1 MVGNCPDCKGGSRG
15 ANDVA
20 QEQEP
25 EDNGLELRV
34 LGIRLRLSARSL
46 SDILKFMGPDR
57 KIVLRLFFWGL
68 FLWMVA
74 HAVSLIR

>member
-1 MVGNCPDCKGGSRG
+1 M
-15 ANDVA
+15 ANDK
-20 QEQEP
+20 EP
-25 EDNGLELRV
+25 EDDGLELRI

-57 KIVLRLFFWGL
+57 RIVLRLVLWGL
-68 FLWMVA
+68 FFWMLA

>member
-1 MVGNCPDCKGGSRG
+1 M
-15 ANDVA
+15 ANN
-20 QEQEP
+20 QEP
-25 EDNGLELRV
+25 EDDGLELRI

-57 KIVLRLFFWGL
+57 RIVLRLFFWGL
-68 FLWMVA
+68 FFWMLA

>member
-1 MVGNCPDCKGGSRG
+1 MAD
-15 ANDVA
+15 
-20 QEQEP
+20 EQEP
-25 EDNGLELRV
+25 EDDGLELRV

>member
-1 MVGNCPDCKGGSRG
+1 MGNCPDCRGGSRG

-25 EDNGLELRV
+25 EDDGLELRV

>member
-1 MVGNCPDCKGGSRG
+1 MGNCPDYRGGSRG
-15 ANDVA
+15 ADNVANDK
-20 QEQEP
+20 QS
-25 EDNGLELRV
+25 EDDGLELRI

-57 KIVLRLFFWGL
+57 RVVLRLFFWGL
-68 FLWMVA
+68 FFWMLA

>member
-1 MVGNCPDCKGGSRG
+1 MGNCPDCRGGSRG
-15 ANDVA
+15 ADDVA

-25 EDNGLELRV
+25 EDDGLELRV

>member
-1 MVGNCPDCKGGSRG
+1 
-15 ANDVA
+15 
-20 QEQEP
+20 
-25 EDNGLELRV
+25 
-34 LGIRLRLSARSL
+34 
-46 SDILKFMGPDR
+46 MGPDR